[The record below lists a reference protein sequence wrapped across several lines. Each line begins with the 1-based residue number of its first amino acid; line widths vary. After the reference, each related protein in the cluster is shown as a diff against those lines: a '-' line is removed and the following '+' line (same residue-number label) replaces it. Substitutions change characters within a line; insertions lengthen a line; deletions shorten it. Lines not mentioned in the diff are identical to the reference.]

1 MYFLHLY
8 FAWFWHFSVFLCL
21 TWLQALIEDNY
32 NNKEAVTAKLL
43 ESRGSTTLEDKLE
56 VQVGTIKTKV
66 LLKDNSC
73 DLYLWGGGE
82 RGRLG
87 HKDDKL
93 RFLPNVVESLLG
105 HNVTM
110 IACGASHTIAL
121 NSKL

>member
-1 MYFLHLY
+1 M
-8 FAWFWHFSVFLCL
+8 
-21 TWLQALIEDNY
+21 
-32 NNKEAVTAKLL
+32 
-43 ESRGSTTLEDKLE
+43 LEDKLE